1 MLIYQI
7 ILFLPEKC
15 AKVDRGLK
23 PHNFEGREKGEI
35 RSKSPLEGKTELAY
49 FFSRVK
55 HTSSPFSISIYSSD
69 ILFSATKSRRCWVIC
84 DPEVFTTSRNFKI
97 SRNAK
102 HHSNNKLILVVIK
115 CRKYQHIAI
124 PSKQAPE
131 SGSNLE
137 NFLALRRHK
146 FPIV

>member
-15 AKVDRGLK
+15 AKLDRGLK

-35 RSKSPLEGKTELAY
+35 RSKSPLDGKTELAY

-69 ILFSATKSRRCWVIC
+69 ILFSATTSRRCWVIC

-102 HHSNNKLILVVIK
+102 HHSNKKLILVVIK

-137 NFLALRRHK
+137 QFPVLRRHK

>member
-35 RSKSPLEGKTELAY
+35 RSKSPLEGKTESAY

-69 ILFSATKSRRCWVIC
+69 SLFSATSLGDVGLFVIQRFSQQVEISKYLEM
-84 DPEVFTTSRNFKI
+84 PNSIPIRN
-97 SRNAK
+97 
-102 HHSNNKLILVVIK
+102 
-115 CRKYQHIAI
+115 
-124 PSKQAPE
+124 
-131 SGSNLE
+131 
-137 NFLALRRHK
+137 
-146 FPIV
+146 

>member
-55 HTSSPFSISIYSSD
+55 HTSSPFSISMYSSD
-69 ILFSATKSRRCWVIC
+69 ILFSSVGDVGLFVIQRSSQQV
-84 DPEVFTTSRNFKI
+84 EI
-97 SRNAK
+97 S
-102 HHSNNKLILVVIK
+102 
-115 CRKYQHIAI
+115 KYQEMPNTI
-124 PSKQAPE
+124 PM
-131 SGSNLE
+131 
-137 NFLALRRHK
+137 RY
-146 FPIV
+146 